1 MAGSVRIALLRT
13 LTLFARFPE
22 ERLKALS
29 AYLEPLSF
37 ADGAEIFAEGSIGDG
52 LYFTISGRVRVT
64 KNLADGKRKD
74 LASLGAG
81 ECLGEMALLDAVAR
95 SAGAYASGPAELL
108 RLKRDDLKS
117 WLSADATLA
126 MEFFSSLVAVQSARL
141 RRTSTELTL
150 MHDLSTLLVE
160 PASAPLSL
168 LARALERVVPHL
180 EGEWSACAYA
190 YNPYN
195 EEMDLAGAVGREP
208 FGPEAGVL
216 PSKSA
221 PDQAWEGED
230 DRTFVLVLR
239 SPKKLLATLRYRA
252 AAALDDGRRAESART
267 LSTVSRLLTSA
278 LENLDF
284 RADEALRSRLKTR
297 TNAQGF

>member
-1 MAGSVRIALLRT
+1 MAAADRVALLRT
-13 LTLFARFPE
+13 LALFARFPE
-22 ERLKALS
+22 ERLKALA

-37 ADGAEIFAEGSIGDG
+37 TDGAVIFSEGSIGDG
-52 LYFTISGRVRVT
+52 LYFTVSGRVRVT
-64 KNLADGKRKD
+64 KNLAGGKQKD

-81 ECLGEMALLDAVAR
+81 ECLGEMALLDTIAR

-117 WLSADATLA
+117 WLAADAALA
-126 MEFFSSLVAVQSARL
+126 MEFFSSLVAVQSGRL

-150 MHDLSTLLVE
+150 MYDLSTLLVE
-160 PASAPLSL
+160 PATSPVSL

-180 EGEWSACAYA
+180 DGEWSACAYA

-195 EEMDLAGAVGREP
+195 EEMDHAGAAGREP
-208 FGPEAGVL
+208 FGPEAGVM
-216 PSKSA
+216 PQKSA
-221 PDQAWEGED
+221 PDQTWLD
-230 DRTFVLVLR
+230 DRTLALVLR
-239 SPKKLLATLRYRA
+239 SPTKLLATLQLRA
-252 AAALDDGRRAESART
+252 HAALDEARRAEAART
-267 LSTVSRLLTSA
+267 LSAVARLLTSA

-297 TNAQGF
+297 TNAQSF

>member
-1 MAGSVRIALLRT
+1 MAAPDRVALLRT

-37 ADGAEIFAEGSIGDG
+37 ADGAEIFPEGSIGDG
-52 LYFTISGRVRVT
+52 LYFTVSGRVRVT
-64 KNLADGKRKD
+64 KNLAGGKQKD

-81 ECLGEMALLDAVAR
+81 ECLGEMALLDAIAR

-117 WLSADATLA
+117 WLSADAALA

-160 PASAPLSL
+160 PATTPVSL

-180 EGEWSACAYA
+180 DGEWSACAYA

-195 EEMDLAGAVGREP
+195 EEMDLAGAAGREA
-208 FGPEAGVL
+208 FGPEAGVM
-216 PSKSA
+216 PAKSE
-221 PDQAWEGED
+221 PDQAWLD
-230 DRTFVLVLR
+230 DRTLVMILR
-239 SPKKLLATLRYRA
+239 SPTKLLATVRLRA
-252 AAALDDGRRAESART
+252 AAALDEGRRAEAART
-267 LSTVSRLLTSA
+267 LSAVARLLTSA

-297 TNAQGF
+297 TNAQSF